1 MFDFQ
6 RLRNAKTTFE
16 MFSTISNVVS
26 LMSYVSIAMCGT
38 VFMMCVEGLTRKSEN
53 VHSPR
58 WDFYAKGE
66 KKFMLFYEMIHFIYM
81 AYW

>member
-1 MFDFQ
+1 
-6 RLRNAKTTFE
+6 
-16 MFSTISNVVS
+16 
-26 LMSYVSIAMCGT
+26 
-38 VFMMCVEGLTRKSEN
+38 MMCVEGLTRKSEN
-53 VHSPR
+53 AHSPR